1 MSQGNVWNAERQD
14 TLLCFNAPVFII
26 VQARGWLGGVVCS
39 VQVQAVCSVQVL
51 VVCSVQV
58 QAECSVQV
66 QAECSVQ
73 VLACLMV
80 VKASLI

>member
-39 VQVQAVCSVQVL
+39 VQVQAG
-51 VVCSVQV
+51 SVQV
-58 QAECSVQV
+58 QTVCKGS
-66 QAECSVQ
+66 S
-73 VLACLMV
+73 
-80 VKASLI
+80 KSIFS